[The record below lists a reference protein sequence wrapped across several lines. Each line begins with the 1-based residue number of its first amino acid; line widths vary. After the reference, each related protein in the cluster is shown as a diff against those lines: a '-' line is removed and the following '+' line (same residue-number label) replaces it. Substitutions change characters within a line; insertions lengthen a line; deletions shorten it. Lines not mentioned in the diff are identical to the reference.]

1 VEQDRTPTAT
11 LGHLQKLVKHGFM
24 SAAEL
29 KSYQVPKDPVLLA
42 LAKGYMVSFTAL
54 YERGFGVPPH
64 MFLRSL
70 L

>member
-29 KSYQVPKDPVLLA
+29 KAYRVPKDPVLPA
-42 LAKGYMVSFTAL
+42 LAKGYVVSFTAL